1 MKRWYWSA
9 AAVLGLSGAG
19 VLFGWDRSRRAGRQ
33 LRDRL
38 EEAPERLEAIH
49 SGIAEEIQSI
59 RASLGQVART
69 LGKDAEQILQ

>member
-19 VLFGWDRSRRAGRQ
+19 VLFGLDCGRRAGRQ

-38 EEAPERLEAIH
+38 EEAPERLEALQ
-49 SGIAEEIQSI
+49 SGVAEEIQSI
-59 RASLGQVART
+59 RESLGQVARM
-69 LGKDAEQILQ
+69 LGKDAEQILR